1 MLVIAGPCSV
11 ESAEMIEAS
20 CAFLSSLGLTHA
32 RGGCFKPRTKPGSF
46 QGLGME
52 GLRLFRAAA
61 DRHGL
66 KVVSEIMDARDV
78 GRAGELVDVV
88 QVGARN
94 AQNYDL
100 LREVGRLGKPVLL
113 KRGLA
118 MTLDEWEGAAAYVL
132 GGGCPELWLCERGH
146 RTYMDHV
153 RFMPDLAA
161 IPLMRGR
168 GFKVVFDPS
177 HCAGRRDLVRPLAL
191 AAVAAGADGLIVEAH
206 PRPGSA
212 LSDAAQQ
219 LTHGEFEELWAEL
232 KGR

>member
-1 MLVIAGPCSV
+1 M
-11 ESAEMIEAS
+11 ESADLIEES
-20 CAFLSSLGLTHA
+20 CAFLASLGLMYV

-52 GLRLFRAAA
+52 GLRVFRAAA
-61 DRHGL
+61 DRYGL
-66 KVVSEIMDARDV
+66 KVVSEIMDVRDA
-78 GRAGELVDVV
+78 GPAGELVDVV

-118 MTLDEWEGAAAYVL
+118 MTLSEWEGAAAYVL
-132 GGGCPELWLCERGH
+132 AGGCPELLLCERGH

-161 IPLMRGR
+161 IPLMRAR
-168 GFKVVFDPS
+168 GFRVVLDPS
-177 HCAGRRDLVRPLAL
+177 HCAGRRELVTPLAL
-191 AAVAAGADGLIVEAH
+191 AGLAAGADGLLVEAH
-206 PRPGSA
+206 PRPETA

-219 LTHGEFEELWAEL
+219 LSHPELEDLRCRIASSL
-232 KGR
+232 S